1 MYYSFSISLVVAVIV
16 ISSPNLK
23 PPEGVIDTKEA
34 SFTNEI
40 VEYNEFANFDWQ
52 NCHIFFKRKASP
64 WLCCKALESERYL
77 WLSNKN
83 CLLTWNL
90 VQSSIFSFVGGLAG
104 AAMTMTYCHCA
115 ASALFRQACLL

>member
-52 NCHIFFKRKASP
+52 KRKASP
-64 WLCCKALESERYL
+64 WLCCKAL
-77 WLSNKN
+77 LS
-83 CLLTWNL
+83 
-90 VQSSIFSFVGGLAG
+90 GL
-104 AAMTMTYCHCA
+104 C
-115 ASALFRQACLL
+115 S